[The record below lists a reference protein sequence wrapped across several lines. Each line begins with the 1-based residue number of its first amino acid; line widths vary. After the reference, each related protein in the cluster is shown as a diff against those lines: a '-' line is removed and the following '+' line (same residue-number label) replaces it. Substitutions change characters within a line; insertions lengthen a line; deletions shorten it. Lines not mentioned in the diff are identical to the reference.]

1 MKIQE
6 KHLLPLLV
14 LLSERK
20 CDVSSTEEVAGVDDS
35 VWLLGLAVYS
45 YDYAVTHS
53 NIIICGR
60 RSKSIQIVL
69 VAGVLIWWLENA
81 LLELSS
87 WSRTWSFTAKT
98 LKLLGFCL
106 CLLWSFAGGGI
117 SCLFFSRCCHV
128 RCSGMVHL
136 LFMRFLFIWNADFQT
151 AARFPEL
158 VSVLIIW
165 NFTVCISH

>member
-69 VAGVLIWWLENA
+69 VAGVLI
-81 LLELSS
+81 
-87 WSRTWSFTAKT
+87 
-98 LKLLGFCL
+98 
-106 CLLWSFAGGGI
+106 
-117 SCLFFSRCCHV
+117 
-128 RCSGMVHL
+128 
-136 LFMRFLFIWNADFQT
+136 
-151 AARFPEL
+151 
-158 VSVLIIW
+158 
-165 NFTVCISH
+165 